1 MTEILIVEDDKTLN
15 DGIRLALKQGEFSF
29 DQAFTCAEA
38 HVKLKE
44 KMYDMILLDINLPD
58 GNGYDLLRD
67 IRRRSQVPVLMLTAN
82 DLEMDE
88 VMGLELG
95 ADDYVT
101 KPFSLAVLRAR
112 IRNLL
117 RRKQQVTGDYETED
131 FSFRFDEMEFY
142 KNGQEIYLS
151 KTEQKLLKLLVKNA
165 NQTLSREIL
174 VDRLWTDGAE
184 YVDENALSV
193 TIRRL
198 REKIE
203 EHPSKP
209 VHIQT
214 VYGVGYV
221 WRE

>member
-38 HVKLKE
+38 YVKLKE

-67 IRRRSQVPVLMLTAN
+67 IRRRSQVQVLMLTAN

-184 YVDENALSV
+184 YVDENALQV
-193 TIRRL
+193 NMTRL
-198 REKIE
+198 KKTLRKFHL
-203 EHPSKP
+203 EHR
-209 VHIQT
+209 VET
-214 VYGVGYV
+214 VRGKGY
-221 WRE
+221 RLLL

>member
-117 RRKQQVTGDYETED
+117 RRKQQVTGDYETEE

-165 NQTLSREIL
+165 NQTLSR
-174 VDRLWTDGAE
+174 
-184 YVDENALSV
+184 
-193 TIRRL
+193 
-198 REKIE
+198 
-203 EHPSKP
+203 
-209 VHIQT
+209 
-214 VYGVGYV
+214 
-221 WRE
+221 